1 MERASTCPVELN
13 PKPGYWPGNQHTRRN
28 AALGHFGAEPG
39 TDLPPLPQRG
49 RTVPKSAVG
58 GREKG
63 SATYSFIFQHLLS
76 TCYVPGTGETEEY
89 KIVLG
94 LKTFHKRRSWPMA

>member
-28 AALGHFGAEPG
+28 AALGDFGAEPG
-39 TDLPPLPQRG
+39 TDLPPLPHRG

-63 SATYSFIFQHLLS
+63 SATRSFIHLPTFIKHLL
-76 TCYVPGTGETEEY
+76 CARNWGN
-89 KIVLG
+89 
-94 LKTFHKRRSWPMA
+94 RRVQDSSWS